1 MLPRE
6 KRPTGS
12 ATASSPPAT
21 GVGRLRIRRWKQ
33 MQSIS
38 VMRDYLWLRAM
49 DVLCWFRG
57 YACGEFPM
65 GRYCRRCYRVEGV
78 DFRSQP
84 QQPTSA
90 IGRLVRRRKE

>member
-12 ATASSPPAT
+12 ATASSTPAA

-49 DVLCWFRG
+49 DVICGLRG
-57 YACGEFPM
+57 HSVASFPK
-65 GRYCRRCYRVEGV
+65 GRFCRRCYRVEGV
-78 DFRSQP
+78 DFLSQP

-90 IGRLVRRRKE
+90 IERLVRGRKE

>member
-6 KRPTGS
+6 KRPRGS
-12 ATASSPPAT
+12 ATASSPPAVE
-21 GVGRLRIRRWKQ
+21 VGRLRIRTWKQ

-49 DVLCWFRG
+49 DVICGLRG
-57 YACGEFPM
+57 HSVASFPI
-65 GRYCRRCYRVEGV
+65 GRFCRRCYRVEGV
-78 DFRSQP
+78 DFLSQP

-90 IGRLVRRRKE
+90 TGRLVRGRKE

>member
-6 KRPTGS
+6 KRPGQCDGLQPS
-12 ATASSPPAT
+12 RSRSRATQDKEVEA
-21 GVGRLRIRRWKQ
+21 

-49 DVLCWFRG
+49 DVICGLRG
-57 YACGEFPM
+57 HSVTSFPK
-65 GRYCRRCYRVEGV
+65 GRFCTRCYKVEEV
-78 DFRSQP
+78 DFLSQP

-90 IGRLVRRRKE
+90 IGRLVKGRKE

>member
-6 KRPTGS
+6 NRPRGR
-12 ATASSPPAT
+12 ATASSPARRGAEK
-21 GVGRLRIRRWKQ
+21 GVEA
-33 MQSIS
+33 MQQLTVI
-38 VMRDYLWLRAM
+38 RDYAWLKLM

-57 YACGEFPM
+57 HACGEFPM

-90 IGRLVRRRKE
+90 IGRLVRGRKE

>member
-6 KRPTGS
+6 KRPRGS
-12 ATASSPPAT
+12 ATASSPPAA

-49 DVLCWFRG
+49 DVICGLRG
-57 YACGEFPM
+57 HSCDEFLR
-65 GRYCRRCYRVEGV
+65 GRFCTHCYKVEGV
-78 DFRSQP
+78 DFGSQP

-90 IGRLVRRRKE
+90 IGWLVRGRKE

>member
-6 KRPTGS
+6 RRPRGS
-12 ATASSPPAT
+12 ATDSSPPAA
-21 GVGRLRIRRWKQ
+21 GVERLRIRRWKQ

-49 DVLCWFRG
+49 DVICWFRG
-57 YACGEFPM
+57 HSCDEFLR
-65 GRYCRRCYRVEGV
+65 GRFCRRCYRVEGV
-78 DFRSQP
+78 DFPSQP

-90 IGRLVRRRKE
+90 IGRLVRGRKE